1 MASVLK
7 PPSQMSGLAFGCI
20 GLSPVGIRGGR
31 VCLSFLRGSAG
42 GCERAGG
49 TVGRGLVGWGS
60 LSGGPEERERE
71 RWGLSNTKCFL
82 VSSDFFHN

>member
-1 MASVLK
+1 MLFCAFQTDTVCLIRWLTLNTNISLLRMASVLK

-49 TVGRGLVGWGS
+49 TVGRGLVG
-60 LSGGPEERERE
+60 
-71 RWGLSNTKCFL
+71 
-82 VSSDFFHN
+82 

>member
-1 MASVLK
+1 MLK
-7 PPSQMSGLAFGCI
+7 SPSQISGLALGCI

-49 TVGRGLVGWGS
+49 IVGRGLVGWGS
-60 LSGGPEERERE
+60 LSGGPEERERDK
-71 RWGLSNTKCFL
+71 GHQTPNVFQFL
-82 VSSDFFHN
+82 VIFVYHN

>member
-1 MASVLK
+1 MLFCAFQTDNVCLIRWLTLNTNISLLRMASVLK

-49 TVGRGLVGWGS
+49 TVGRGLVG
-60 LSGGPEERERE
+60 
-71 RWGLSNTKCFL
+71 
-82 VSSDFFHN
+82 

>member
-1 MASVLK
+1 MLK
-7 PPSQMSGLAFGCI
+7 SPSQMSGLALGFI

-49 TVGRGLVGWGS
+49 TVGRGLVGWES
-60 LSGGPEERERE
+60 LSGGPEEKERE
-71 RWGLSNTKCFL
+71 RDEGYQTPNVFQ
-82 VSSDFFHN
+82 F